1 MKVARFLISSK
12 DFGEYPI
19 LRPYP
24 RDGDSWGD
32 LAPLRGTQFES
43 LVPVVSGAALS
54 HALHGYLN
62 PLMDEIGPHP
72 HGQLRQIQGTQRTC
86 RSARDCPIHGKYCYP
101 NPKVPDCFSPEG
113 LEAEAQLA
121 AAVVVS
127 AWVEGRYVIVVEGDE
142 FSF

>member
-1 MKVARFLISSK
+1 MNVARFLISSK
-12 DFGEYPI
+12 EFGEYPI

-32 LAPLRGTQFES
+32 LAPLRGTSFES
-43 LVPVVSGAALS
+43 LIPVVSGAALS

-62 PLMDEIGPHP
+62 PLMGKIGPHP

-86 RSARDCPIHGKYCYP
+86 WSATDCPIHGKLCHP
-101 NPKVPDCFSPEG
+101 NPKMPPCFVPSG
-113 LEAEAQLA
+113 LEAEAQFA
-121 AAVVVS
+121 ATVVVL
-127 AWVEGRYVIVVEGDE
+127 AWGEGRYVIVVEGDE

>member
-1 MKVARFLISSK
+1 VNVVRFLISSE

-32 LAPLRGTQFES
+32 LAPLRGTSFEP

-54 HALHGYLN
+54 HALHGRVK

-72 HGQLRQIQGTQRTC
+72 HGLLRQVQEAQRTC
-86 RSARDCPIHGKYCYP
+86 RAAKDCIMRSKDCYP
-101 NPKVPDCFSPEG
+101 NPKVPGCFSPAG

-121 AAVVVS
+121 GALVIETWAS
-127 AWVEGRYVIVVEGDE
+127 GRYVVVVEGAE